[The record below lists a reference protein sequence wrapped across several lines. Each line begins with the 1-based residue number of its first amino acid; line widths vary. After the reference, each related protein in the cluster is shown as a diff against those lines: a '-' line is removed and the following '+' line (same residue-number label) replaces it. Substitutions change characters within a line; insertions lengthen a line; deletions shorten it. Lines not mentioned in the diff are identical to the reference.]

1 MFHAEGTTIKHTHN
15 SLPLKRRD
23 SIEGDTYRSKVIVRQ
38 LRVQDT
44 GRKKSTTITYLE
56 QKEYVR
62 LEKLVNL
69 QELFMTTREHVFA
82 CAHRLFRIDTSSF
95 NSIKSKGQE
104 TYHKMFSND
113 A

>member
-15 SLPLKRRD
+15 SLPSKRRD
-23 SIEGDTYRSKVIVRQ
+23 SIEGDTYRSKVIV
-38 LRVQDT
+38 
-44 GRKKSTTITYLE
+44 KSTTITYLE
-56 QKEYVR
+56 QKEHVR

-69 QELFMTTREHVFA
+69 QELFMTTIEHVFA
-82 CAHRLFRIDTSSF
+82 CVHRLFRIDTSSF
-95 NSIKSKGQE
+95 NSIKSKGQK